1 MNANDYFEN
10 YAIKRTLF
18 PIILYIVLTGLI
30 FYIGHQIIEGAENY
44 LNHDQLDLVDSLKI
58 TVYIMMST
66 IWLFIVIF
74 NKNLLEVSAIQQ
86 FTGIFKTSPYPVM
99 IIRLKDQA
107 IITSSSNLAR
117 MLDYGNKEILS
128 LALSDIMTEKS
139 IKEITE
145 KRNIEITVDQHLNEL
160 QFIDKNKNLV
170 KNEVSLLPFELAGR
184 EYLIVR
190 CKVNDDHQ
198 RSSQHPFHF

>member
-1 MNANDYFEN
+1 MNAADYFEN
-10 YAIKRTLF
+10 YAIKRTIL
-18 PIILYIVLTGLI
+18 PIVIYILLTILI
-30 FYIGHQIIEGAENY
+30 FYIGHQIVEGAQNY

-66 IWLFIVIF
+66 IWLFIVVF

-107 IITSSSNLAR
+107 IITSSSNLAK
-117 MLDYGNKEILS
+117 MLDYGNKEILNMG
-128 LALSDIMTEKS
+128 LSDIMTEKS

-145 KRNIEITVDQHLNEL
+145 KKNTELTVDQHLNEL

-170 KNEVSLLPFELAGR
+170 KNEASLLPFALAGR

-190 CKVNDDHQ
+190 CKTNDDPNKANH
-198 RSSQHPFHF
+198 HPFHF